1 MGALNGANAGGA
13 RSVVVQTRND
23 TDPFAGVLDLG
34 SRMSVAVTIALAIT
48 LHAGVAGAAGAAM
61 LLEDMFAWA
70 RMVRSAVSA
79 NLAQTYEIEIA
90 KPEEPPP
97 PPPPEPEPEPVKEQP
112 QEAPPPP
119 VAKQEKQEA
128 PTPPPPPAAAEAAK
142 VLTQEPAKD
151 EPVDLT
157 GNTFVT
163 GSGSTYAGGTTQAGG
178 TSKTAVYNAA
188 AAATGVPGSTGTAP
202 APPRPSVDRSR
213 GAGLLGSDRWDD
225 CPFPGEADS
234 EQIDQAYVI
243 IQVKVKADGTA
254 ETVTIVQDPGHGF
267 GREARKCAMRKRYN
281 TALDVEG
288 NAVGGMTKPFRI
300 KFER

>member
-1 MGALNGANAGGA
+1 MGALNGANSGDS
-13 RSVVVQTRND
+13 RSIVVQTRHD
-23 TDPFAGVLDLG
+23 RDPFAGVLDLG

-61 LLEDMFAWA
+61 LLEDMLAWA
-70 RMVRSAVSA
+70 RMVRNNVSA
-79 NLAQTYEIEIA
+79 NLAQTYEIEVA

-97 PPPPEPEPEPVKEQP
+97 PPPPEPEPVKEEPQP
-112 QEAPPPP
+112 ETPPPPP
-119 VAKQEKQEA
+119 VVKQEVKEA
-128 PTPPPPPAAAEAAK
+128 TPPPPPAAAEAAK

-178 TSKTAVYNAA
+178 TSKSAVYNSA
-188 AAATGVPGSTGTAP
+188 AAATGVPGGTGTAP

-254 ETVTIVQDPGHGF
+254 DTVTIVQDPGHGF

-288 NAVGGMTKPFRI
+288 NAIGGMTKPFRI

>member
-1 MGALNGANAGGA
+1 MGALNGANSGNA
-13 RSVVVQTRND
+13 RSIVVQQDR
-23 TDPFAGVLDLG
+23 DPLAGVLDLG

-70 RMVRSAVSA
+70 RMVRNNVSA

-97 PPPPEPEPEPVKEQP
+97 PPPEPEPVKEEPQP
-112 QEAPPPP
+112 ETPPPPP
-119 VAKQEKQEA
+119 VAKQEVKEA
-128 PTPPPPPAAAEAAK
+128 TPPPPPAAAQAAK

-151 EPVDLT
+151 EPEDLT
-157 GNTFVT
+157 GTTFVT

-178 TSKTAVYNAA
+178 TSKSAVYNSA
-188 AAATGVPGSTGTAP
+188 AAATGVPGGTGTAP

-254 ETVTIVQDPGHGF
+254 DTVTIVQDPGHGF
-267 GREARKCAMRKRYN
+267 AREARKCAMRKRYN

-300 KFER
+300 RFER